1 MRLIKTC
8 GSFYRP
14 DHTSLAA
21 TKRNQRR
28 PRLASELFLRHD
40 EAHENR
46 PEVVNDEQ
54 PSRRQF
60 GLRRFRAEA
69 AADVLIFEFVKHVL
83 RVGALAVE
91 LLDLPVVQFA
101 GPV

>member
-1 MRLIKTC
+1 M
-8 GSFYRP
+8 
-14 DHTSLAA
+14 
-21 TKRNQRR
+21 
-28 PRLASELFLRHD
+28 FLWHD
-40 EAHENR
+40 EANENC
-46 PEVVNDEQ
+46 PEVANDEQ
-54 PSRRQF
+54 QSRRQF

-101 GPV
+101 GQV